1 MRIKK
6 MLTVLAFFL
15 LFFFLSA
22 CDKEENKKEKAIP
35 VYQGMKVTDTL
46 EKQMV
51 YNSPLFFGENDN
63 DTDQDDDEIDQED
76 PYDNFDGSTIE
87 DEVENK
93 LDVITS
99 EDVEYYTTKN
109 KDFYIT
115 VKLLNPDNF
124 VILSFTLNGV
134 FYQNYQFQDGS
145 DSENL
150 ILKANSG
157 DVSGIKDYTIDAIKY
172 IDGTEIKDA
181 IFAGDRT
188 VKVGVTYDVLPYAST
203 SNLKVDT
210 TSISLNAQVAD
221 PANLIELY
229 ESPLMI
235 YLYDGENMIKEKELV
250 VGNNEVLFDKL
261 KQDTLYQ
268 YAIVTSYDSLDGNG
282 SQLVVLEKHAFYT
295 KKMINLTNVKETQD
309 SIAFDIVIDDNAETG
324 SLTSIKLYKGT
335 EEVKSLTDLTL
346 REFTGLLSN
355 NLYEIRVVYTYDLND
370 GFGEQTAIDTHQ
382 VTTKAKATPTVE
394 IIDVVETQISIE
406 FDLDVEDTDS
416 VGEITS
422 IKLYKGT
429 EEVKSLT
436 DLTLR
441 EFTGLLS
448 NNLYEIRVVYT
459 YDLNDGFGEQT
470 AIDTHQVT
478 TKAKATPTV
487 EIIDVVETQISIE
500 FDLDVEDT
508 DSVGEITSIKLYKGT
523 EEVKSLTDLT
533 LREFTGLLSN
543 NLYEI
548 RVVYTY
554 DLNDGFGEQTA
565 IDTHQVT
572 TKAKATPTVEIID
585 VVETQISIEFDLDVE
600 DTDSVGEITS
610 IKLYK
615 GTEEVKSL
623 TDLTLREFTG
633 LLSNNLYEI
642 RVVYTYDLNDGGGA
656 RQLNLSNPIATL
668 ATPIEITGITILNNS
683 YPKVGEEVHVQVFY
697 ENPAKL
703 NIKAFYINEQKIDVV
718 TSNTAAHAIFKFI
731 PEFEGGTYDV
741 QITAI
746 NYLAFDQMKYQ
757 PISLTYSDSILIL
770 GDVGILS
777 IEEANGLDYFVKEED
792 NYLII
797 NLDNP
802 TGYDISGVVLAD
814 NQGLSDHI
822 YDSTELEKIDN
833 NTIKLKQK
841 GGLYANS
848 ISVSVKSITY
858 GIEGVEHSTKTISN
872 VNKVLFVVNSL
883 TIRNISTIEEL
894 QNMESGYAY
903 QLVNDINAMNH
914 KWMPYNFI
922 GVLYGR
928 GFEIKNLSIVL
939 ENESENQQFIALFN
953 NFGGLIDGLGLV
965 DAYISIK
972 TKGEICLGA
981 FIAKVLYYES
991 YAEIRNSYVS
1001 GTTISINTNAI
1012 AVAGGFIG
1020 ETNLIT
1026 SVNNS
1031 YVNGTTINIITN
1043 SSVTVGGL
1051 VGNNTYINN
1060 INNSYVSGTTIN
1072 VTTTSFTRVNGLIGN
1087 GGEINNINN
1096 SYIAEDVILKVNN
1109 ESMQSEYPIITV
1121 NDLNSKSFYTNTL
1134 GWSEEIWNLDTL
1146 DYENGDYPT
1155 IK

>member
-382 VTTKAKATPTVE
+382 VTTKAKATPIIE
-394 IIDVVETQISIE
+394 IVDVVETQTSIE

-459 YDLNDGFGEQT
+459 YDLNDG
-470 AIDTHQVT
+470 
-478 TKAKATPTV
+478 
-487 EIIDVVETQISIE
+487 
-500 FDLDVEDT
+500 
-508 DSVGEITSIKLYKGT
+508 VGE
-523 EEVKSLTDLT
+523 
-533 LREFTGLLSN
+533 R
-543 NLYEI
+543 
-548 RVVYTY
+548 
-554 DLNDGFGEQTA
+554 TA